1 MLSADGNIIQPIT
14 SQPSVGLIVPN
25 IYVGKLNISVCDI
38 QTHKK
43 IGSFDLEI
51 RSIKTEYRSE
61 YQFMLEQITEKCSEL
76 LLKYDSPV
84 HQHFKIDPQA
94 DAQTLYQRFAF
105 LKSVLESEDFEVAIH
120 RITSNPVTN
129 WLQTEDLRDIR
140 AVKKFSRNVIR
151 QLASATNRIAVP
163 SNHTLRNYGLAS
175 IPEKVVVQSKIET
188 LDTAENRFI
197 KHALEAFK
205 NLCEDFRTA
214 AKNHSRLFIES
225 GLMIDHLDEYLNHNF
240 FKEIK
245 RPDTLPLNS
254 PVLQRKEGYR
264 EVLRV
269 WLMINLA
276 AMLTWK
282 GGDDVY
288 KGGKKDVA
296 TLYEYWLFFRLLD
309 LIEEIFELG
318 PLNPEDFIEET
329 NDKLGLKLKQGEELS
344 IEGSYTSGS
353 RKLNVKFSFNRTF
366 SEASKYPHGGS
377 WTRRMRPDY
386 TLSIWPDGLSE
397 VEAEQEEFMV
407 HIHFDAKYKVDDLSK
422 LFGQDEENLDL
433 EKKEQSKGSY
443 KRADLLKM
451 HAYRD
456 AIRRTAGAYVLYPGE
471 KSTNWQGFHE
481 LLPGLGAFVFRPNR
495 DNDGSS
501 ELKQFLKNVIEHLQ
515 NRVSQREKKKD
526 QIYKVHSDI
535 VKYELPI
542 AVPEKI
548 RDTRIIP
555 DEAYVLVGYSP
566 DKERL
571 KWTLENNLYNVR
583 YETGNGGIELN
594 PKTVGAR
601 FLLLYGS
608 ALNPGSS
615 RVSGSIYVLDES
627 GPKIYTSPELISLGY
642 PGEEKDYGYVVYSIK
657 EDVSEQFLNKTWDVS
672 KLEGYNPARAIAG
685 KPIFVKLSDL
695 MKAEDLK

>member
-1 MLSADGNIIQPIT
+1 MAKQEHIELVLSNGDQIKVTILSKNDHALNRITESEAQEHFEAEVQLIEGFSYEYKISSLNYMLSADGNIIQPIT

-240 FKEIK
+240 FK
-245 RPDTLPLNS
+245 
-254 PVLQRKEGYR
+254 
-264 EVLRV
+264 
-269 WLMINLA
+269 
-276 AMLTWK
+276 
-282 GGDDVY
+282 
-288 KGGKKDVA
+288 
-296 TLYEYWLFFRLLD
+296 
-309 LIEEIFELG
+309 
-318 PLNPEDFIEET
+318 
-329 NDKLGLKLKQGEELS
+329 
-344 IEGSYTSGS
+344 
-353 RKLNVKFSFNRTF
+353 
-366 SEASKYPHGGS
+366 
-377 WTRRMRPDY
+377 
-386 TLSIWPDGLSE
+386 
-397 VEAEQEEFMV
+397 
-407 HIHFDAKYKVDDLSK
+407 
-422 LFGQDEENLDL
+422 
-433 EKKEQSKGSY
+433 
-443 KRADLLKM
+443 
-451 HAYRD
+451 
-456 AIRRTAGAYVLYPGE
+456 
-471 KSTNWQGFHE
+471 
-481 LLPGLGAFVFRPNR
+481 
-495 DNDGSS
+495 
-501 ELKQFLKNVIEHLQ
+501 
-515 NRVSQREKKKD
+515 
-526 QIYKVHSDI
+526 
-535 VKYELPI
+535 
-542 AVPEKI
+542 
-548 RDTRIIP
+548 
-555 DEAYVLVGYSP
+555 
-566 DKERL
+566 
-571 KWTLENNLYNVR
+571 
-583 YETGNGGIELN
+583 
-594 PKTVGAR
+594 
-601 FLLLYGS
+601 
-608 ALNPGSS
+608 
-615 RVSGSIYVLDES
+615 
-627 GPKIYTSPELISLGY
+627 
-642 PGEEKDYGYVVYSIK
+642 
-657 EDVSEQFLNKTWDVS
+657 
-672 KLEGYNPARAIAG
+672 
-685 KPIFVKLSDL
+685 
-695 MKAEDLK
+695 